1 MFEQFRKIMRVYTE
15 IHWGIIIHFVEEN
28 ENAMEE
34 LMSSLGPSER
44 QQLAE
49 GFLGNGA
56 YDEPSNESKYWQNR
70 LLRYATSFIYQILEN
85 RSVCS
90 LYIFIYIIYKKN
102 QEMHIFPQR

>member
-1 MFEQFRKIMRVYTE
+1 MFKQFRKIMRIRTE
-15 IHWGIIIHFVEEN
+15 IPRIIHFVEEN

-70 LLRYATSFIYQILEN
+70 LLRYATSFIYQI
-85 RSVCS
+85 
-90 LYIFIYIIYKKN
+90 
-102 QEMHIFPQR
+102 

>member
-1 MFEQFRKIMRVYTE
+1 MFKQFRKIMRVHTE

-70 LLRYATSFIYQILEN
+70 LLRYATSFISEFGKPISMQ
-85 RSVCS
+85 S
-90 LYIFIYIIYKKN
+90 LNF
-102 QEMHIFPQR
+102 HLHHL

>member
-1 MFEQFRKIMRVYTE
+1 MRIRTE
-15 IHWGIIIHFVEEN
+15 IHRIIHFVEEN

-56 YDEPSNESKYWQNR
+56 YDEPSNESKY
-70 LLRYATSFIYQILEN
+70 
-85 RSVCS
+85 
-90 LYIFIYIIYKKN
+90 
-102 QEMHIFPQR
+102 

>member
-1 MFEQFRKIMRVYTE
+1 MFKQFRKIIRIRTE
-15 IHWGIIIHFVEEN
+15 IHRIIHFVEEN

-70 LLRYATSFIYQILEN
+70 LLRYATSFIYQI
-85 RSVCS
+85 
-90 LYIFIYIIYKKN
+90 
-102 QEMHIFPQR
+102 